1 MKTIKK
7 SICFILLFLSSCNFE
22 PVYHRPCM
30 EIPTDWR
37 IQSDETTTCANVD
50 WWEELGDPVLN
61 ALVYQALQNN
71 KDLKAAIWRVGEFYG
86 RYQVESSLL
95 YPQVNSDGFALKERF
110 PEEASFLPFGFNP
123 ITPHYRFAFNLN
135 YEIDFWGRVR
145 SLSHAACAQLLASA
159 ENRRKVVLSLV
170 SGVAQ
175 SYILIR
181 QLDRELEVAY
191 ATLKDRKE
199 YLRIAKLRFEG
210 GLTSEIEVT
219 QATDVYEET
228 HAAITVLKELIPVQ
242 ENLLSVLL
250 GEPPTCIV
258 RGSTIDQ
265 FRLPFEVP
273 AGLPSELLERRPD
286 IREAEYQLI
295 SANAA
300 IGAARAAFFPKVALT
315 SLLGVESFQLK
326 HLFAGTSRAWAYG
339 AQYLQQIFT
348 GGRLTGELYLS
359 IAQKQELLYQ
369 YEQTVLQAF
378 REVNDALV
386 GHRQAK
392 ELVTVEQR
400 RVAAIKEYLRL
411 AWLRYYDGQTDYLTV
426 LDAER
431 QLFGVEIELTKAQG
445 SVFSTLVDL
454 YKSLGGG
461 WVLEADSSLCS
472 G

>member
-1 MKTIKK
+1 
-7 SICFILLFLSSCNFE
+7 
-22 PVYHRPCM
+22 M
-30 EIPTDWR
+30 EVPTSWR

-61 ALVYQALQNN
+61 ALVDQALQNN
-71 KDLKAAIWRVGEFYG
+71 KDLQAAIWRVGEFYA

-95 YPQVNSDGFALKERF
+95 YPQIDSDGFALKQRF
-110 PEEASFLPFGFNP
+110 PESASFLPLGFDP
-123 ITPHYRFAFNLN
+123 ITPHYRIAFNLN

-145 SLSHAACAQLLASA
+145 SLSHAACAKLLASA
-159 ENRRKVVLSLV
+159 ENRRTVVLSLV

-175 SYILIR
+175 AYILIR

-191 ATLKDRKE
+191 ATVEDRKE
-199 YLRIAKLRFEG
+199 YLRIAKLRFEA

-219 QATDVYEET
+219 QATDAYEET
-228 HAAITVLKELIPVQ
+228 QASITVLKELIPIQ

-250 GEPPTCIV
+250 GESPTCIV
-258 RGSTIDQ
+258 RGSAIDQ

-286 IREAEYQLI
+286 IREAELQLI

-300 IGAARAAFFPKVALT
+300 IGAARAAFFPKVSLT
-315 SLLGVESFQLK
+315 ALLGVESFQLK

-348 GGRLTGELYLS
+348 GGRLTGELRLS
-359 IAQKQELLYQ
+359 IAQKQELLFQ
-369 YEQTVLQAF
+369 YEQVVLQAF

-386 GHRQAK
+386 AHRQAK

-431 QLFGVEIELTKAQG
+431 QLFTVEIELTKAQG
-445 SVFSTLVDL
+445 SVFSSLVDL

-461 WVLEADSSLCS
+461 WVLEADAEALQS
-472 G
+472 